1 MALLAPGDRLL
12 PEVDPFL
19 GNFVRNRL
27 KKDAVE
33 VVLNSRIS
41 GYKRGALKVGD
52 ASIPADALV
61 NCSSRLAVIPDSEI
75 DIPLK
80 NGFIEVD
87 DRLRSPVA
95 GILAIGDVNG
105 RSALAHM
112 ASAQG
117 LFAADSIK
125 GVEGR
130 MDFARSPVNI
140 YTSPEVAQ
148 IGLDESQVKSKG
160 IDFRIS
166 EFPLSANG
174 KALTEGYSEGMIRM
188 LSEKRYGEVLG
199 VQIIAPHATDMIAEA
214 AILMEMEGTV
224 LDVARTIHAHPTV
237 SEIYM
242 EAGFA
247 AVDRAIHK

>member
-1 MALLAPGDRLL
+1 M
-12 PEVDPFL
+12 EF
-19 GNFVRNRL
+19 
-27 KKDAVE
+27 
-33 VVLNSRIS
+33 S
-41 GYKRGALKVGD
+41 
-52 ASIPADALV
+52 
-61 NCSSRLAVIPDSEI
+61 
-75 DIPLK
+75 
-80 NGFIEVD
+80 
-87 DRLRSPVA
+87 
-95 GILAIGDVNG
+95 
-105 RSALAHM
+105 
-112 ASAQG
+112 
-117 LFAADSIK
+117 
-125 GVEGR
+125 
-130 MDFARSPVNI
+130 RSPVNI

-148 IGLDESQVKSKG
+148 IGLNESQVKSKG

-214 AILMEMEGTV
+214 AVLMEMEGTV